1 MINTVSSG
9 RALSA
14 PSYALGAAGGSV
26 TPDEKRQRGLRKVAL
41 GVALVVL
48 VIIFTLIIMPLYYR

>member
-1 MINTVSSG
+1 
-9 RALSA
+9 L
-14 PSYALGAAGGSV
+14 

-48 VIIFTLIIMPLYYR
+48 VIIFTIIVMPLYYR